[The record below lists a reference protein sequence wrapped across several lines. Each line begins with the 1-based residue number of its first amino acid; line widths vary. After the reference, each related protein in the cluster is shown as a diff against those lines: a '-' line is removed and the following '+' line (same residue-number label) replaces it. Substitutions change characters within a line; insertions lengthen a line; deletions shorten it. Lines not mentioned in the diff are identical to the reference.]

1 MTKQEKDTYL
11 RCLGYA
17 VKTYRLRRG
26 MTQEQLAISSGYV
39 DGVAPRSTMSKIER
53 GKIDL
58 TQSKIKDISEALG
71 ITPIDLMLEAERQLN
86 NDHK

>member
-17 VKTYRLRRG
+17 VKMYRLKRG

-71 ITPIDLMLEAERQLN
+71 ITPIDLMLEAERQLSHDN
-86 NDHK
+86 K

>member
-1 MTKQEKDTYL
+1 
-11 RCLGYA
+11 
-17 VKTYRLRRG
+17 
-26 MTQEQLAISSGYV
+26 
-39 DGVAPRSTMSKIER
+39 MSKIER